1 MTRNGRLKI
10 AATLIVG
17 TVTVYL
23 AGPIITALAR
33 ASTFQASLA
42 RMDDV
47 ARARARYVA
56 AERLLDLYDA
66 RNPPPLIMSQI
77 ERDYCGYK
85 EPSDGAVREGLDY
98 LFMAALLS
106 DNWYRRHFRVRRFTA
121 TLSDFGLVFLG
132 NCISSTVLAHLCEM
146 HVGHV
151 LERNGIRYTRD
162 LPTASPDRHEQRVKE
177 AVNCR
182 YLDGVAARAGRPLA
196 GIAN

>member
-1 MTRNGRLKI
+1 VTRNGRLKI
-10 AATLIVG
+10 AASLIVW
-17 TVTVYL
+17 TATVYL
-23 AGPIITALAR
+23 VGPIITALAR

-66 RNPPPLIMSQI
+66 RNPPPLIMYHI
-77 ERDYCGYK
+77 VRDYCGYK
-85 EPSDGAVREGLDY
+85 QPSDDTVWEGLDY
-98 LFMAALLS
+98 LFMASLLI
-106 DNWYRRHFRVRRFTA
+106 DNRYQRRLRMDRFTA
-121 TLSDFGLVFLG
+121 TLSDFGFVFLG

-151 LERNGIRYTRD
+151 LERNDIRYTRD
-162 LPTASPDRHEQRVKE
+162 LPTGSPDRHEQRVKE

-196 GIAN
+196 GSPN

>member
-10 AATLIVG
+10 AAMLIVW

-33 ASTFQASLA
+33 ASAFQASLA

-47 ARARARYVA
+47 ARARARYVV

-66 RNPPPLIMSQI
+66 RSPPPLIMSQI

-85 EPSDGAVREGLDY
+85 EPLDGAVREGLDY
-98 LFMAALLS
+98 LFMTALLS
-106 DNWYRRHFRVRRFTA
+106 DNWYQRHLRVDRFTA
-121 TLSDFGLVFLG
+121 TLSDFGFVFLG

-151 LERNGIRYTRD
+151 LEQNGIRYTRD
-162 LPTASPDRHEQRVKE
+162 LPTASPDRHEQRIKD

-182 YLDGVAARAGRPLA
+182 YLDGVAARARQPLA
-196 GIAN
+196 GVAN

>member
-10 AATLIVG
+10 AATLIVW

-85 EPSDGAVREGLDY
+85 EPSDDTVREGLDY
-98 LFMAALLS
+98 LFMAALLI
-106 DNWYRRHFRVRRFTA
+106 DNRYQRRLRMDRFTA
-121 TLSDFGLVFLG
+121 TLSDFGFVFLG
-132 NCISSTVLAHLCEM
+132 DCISSTVLARLCEM

-151 LERNGIRYTRD
+151 LERNGIRYTRN
-162 LPTASPDRHEQRVKE
+162 LPTASPDGHEQRVKE

-182 YLDGVAARAGRPLA
+182 YLDGVAARERQPLA
-196 GIAN
+196 GATN